1 MKLEA
6 LPKNKGLKRKKKC
19 LGRGPGS
26 GRGKTCGRGHK
37 GQKARSGGSVKPIF
51 EGGQS
56 PLARRLPYSRGRGFK
71 NYDFRTDFDVINVG
85 DLEKLD
91 AAITEVTREVLV
103 VAGLVRQSSGLIKI
117 LGNGELKRSL
127 AVEADA
133 FSASARSK
141 IEAAGGKILEKK
153 NPLT

>member
-6 LPKNKGLKRKKKC
+6 LPKSKGLKKGKKC

-26 GRGKTCGRGHK
+26 GRGKTSGRGHK

-71 NYDFRTDFDVINVG
+71 NFDFKIAYDVINVS

-91 AAITEVTREVLV
+91 STITEITREVLV
-103 VAGLVRQSSGLIKI
+103 TAGKVRQNAGLIKI
-117 LGNGELKRSL
+117 LGNGELTRPF
-127 AVEADA
+127 AVQADA
-133 FSASARSK
+133 FSSSARSK
-141 IEAAGGKILEKK
+141 IEAAGGRILEEKQ
-153 NPLT
+153 